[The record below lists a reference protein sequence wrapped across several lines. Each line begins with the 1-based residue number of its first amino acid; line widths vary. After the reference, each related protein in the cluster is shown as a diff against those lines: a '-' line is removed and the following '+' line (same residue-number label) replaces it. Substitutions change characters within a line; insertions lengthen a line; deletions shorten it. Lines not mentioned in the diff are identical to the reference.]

1 MSDWRERLTAYLAQ
15 RLPAAETV
23 ELTNLRGMPAGASND
38 TVSLDVRIT
47 LEGRTHDVPI
57 VLRPERPDGIL
68 APYDVS
74 RQFRVM
80 RALQSTAVPVPT
92 VAWYEPDAAVLG
104 APFYV
109 MSRVVGET
117 LPLFWYG
124 HSERLPAAAEM
135 LATIHAVDWRGAGL
149 DFLSDDHTSGP
160 LAAEIGAWRER
171 AARLRI
177 SRAPMVVAL
186 GEWLRA
192 NEPADARTALLH
204 GDPNP
209 GNYLF
214 RGDTVV
220 AVLDWELAALGDPR
234 SDLGFYAA
242 LHTVFGG
249 MSGPGGRTLLSDAYE
264 AATGQTQHNLEYYE
278 AFGLYRMA
286 VVTAG
291 WAGRFGGMATGYS
304 MDAIARR
311 LSVLLGPRW
320 EA

>member
-1 MSDWRERLTAYLAQ
+1 FL
-15 RLPAAETV
+15 
-23 ELTNLRGMPAGASND
+23 
-38 TVSLDVRIT
+38 
-47 LEGRTHDVPI
+47 
-57 VLRPERPDGIL
+57 
-68 APYDVS
+68 
-74 RQFRVM
+74 
-80 RALQSTAVPVPT
+80 
-92 VAWYEPDAAVLG
+92 
-104 APFYV
+104 
-109 MSRVVGET
+109 
-117 LPLFWYG
+117 
-124 HSERLPAAAEM
+124 
-135 LATIHAVDWRGAGL
+135 AVDHNR
-149 DFLSDDHTSGP
+149 GP
-160 LAAEIGAWRER
+160 LAAEIAAWHDR
-171 AARLRI
+171 AERLRI

-192 NEPADARTALLH
+192 NEPADARMALLH

-214 RGDTVV
+214 RGESVV

-291 WAGRFGGMATGYS
+291 
-304 MDAIARR
+304 
-311 LSVLLGPRW
+311 
-320 EA
+320 

>member
-1 MSDWRERLTAYLAQ
+1 MSDWRERLTAYLHQ
-15 RLPAAETV
+15 RLPSAESL
-23 ELTNLRGMPAGASND
+23 ELANLRGMPAGASND
-38 TVSLDVRIT
+38 TVSLDLRVT
-47 LEGRTHDVPI
+47 LEGRTHDIPI

-68 APYDVS
+68 APYDVA

-80 RALQSTAVPVPT
+80 RALQPTAVPVPS
-92 VAWYEPDAAVLG
+92 VAWHEPDATILG
-104 APFYV
+104 APFFV
-109 MSRVVGET
+109 MSRVPGET

-124 HSERLPAAAEM
+124 HSERLPAAAEA
-135 LATIHAVDWRGAGL
+135 LATIHAVDWRAAGL
-149 DFLSDDHTSGP
+149 GFLAEDHSGP
-160 LAAEIGAWRER
+160 LAAEMTAWRLR
-171 AARLRI
+171 AQMLRI
-177 SRAPMVVAL
+177 SRAPMVVSLA
-186 GEWLRA
+186 EWLRA
-192 NEPADARTALLH
+192 NEPADARMALLH

-214 RGDTVV
+214 RGETVV

-264 AATGQTQHNLEYYE
+264 AVTGEPQQNLEYYE

-311 LSVLLGPRW
+311 LAVLLGPQW
-320 EA
+320 EV